1 VKPLQGRRVVVTRAP
16 EQAGRLVERLRAAG
30 AEVIEMPTVAAE
42 PLEDR
47 AALDGVLDALGEYD
61 WLVLTSAN
69 GAAALGQAPP
79 LPVEEGGSG
88 GGGLEPA
95 ALPGRSLARAGHISG
110 LDGRLMPAP
119 SLRAVLP
126 EMPGSGQGADPR
138 IRHRPRLAAVGPA
151 TAEALRRL
159 GWPTPWTPSR
169 PNGRAL
175 GEELPVQA
183 GERVLLLRSDRAD
196 PALADALAGRGARVY
211 DVVAYRTVARQGRVG
226 EPPEADA
233 YVVMSP
239 SAVDGLVDALGGA
252 ARLAGKT
259 IVAAGPTTAAHL
271 ARLGLP
277 AVQAGAPTPEGIVD
291 ALAGVPA

>member
-1 VKPLQGRRVVVTRAP
+1 
-16 EQAGRLVERLRAAG
+16 
-30 AEVIEMPTVAAE
+30 
-42 PLEDR
+42 
-47 AALDGVLDALGEYD
+47 
-61 WLVLTSAN
+61 
-69 GAAALGQAPP
+69 
-79 LPVEEGGSG
+79 
-88 GGGLEPA
+88 
-95 ALPGRSLARAGHISG
+95 
-110 LDGRLMPAP
+110 
-119 SLRAVLP
+119 
-126 EMPGSGQGADPR
+126 MPGSGQGADPR